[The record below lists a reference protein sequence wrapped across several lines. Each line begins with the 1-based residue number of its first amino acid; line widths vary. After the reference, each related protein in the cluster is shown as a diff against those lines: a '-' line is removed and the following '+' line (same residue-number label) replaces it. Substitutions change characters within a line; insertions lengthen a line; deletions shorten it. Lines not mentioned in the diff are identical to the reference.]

1 VIAVAGPVKENTVR
15 MSNVERWGDL
25 VGNNLAQIL
34 KVDHFIFLND
44 FEAAAYG
51 ASVLNEE

>member
-1 VIAVAGPVKENTVR
+1 

-25 VGNNLAQIL
+25 VGNNLAHIL